1 AQGHDRIRREKPGR
15 RGEPPH
21 RRSWRGAGSGG
32 TPGLSAVHGGRQ
44 SPSRRGA
51 AERQRPGAVRFRL
64 WALSAARRASAP
76 ACGHALGR
84 RAADAG
90 DRPRADEQSEPAAPR
105 RAVPRPR
112 AHGRG
117 RDPRRP
123 REIAAVRPDAADG
136 RAEARH
142 RARLRQPRLRDDQG
156 ADGARGQHRQPGA
169 PPGPARPVLF
179 PRDDAEGLMPVALV
193 LAGGFLVLFVS
204 GGARFS
210 IGLTLKPMVDELG
223 WLRSDLGLAVA
234 LYMVVSAF
242 ATFIAGRLAD
252 RLGGRAILGVGT
264 VVGGVGIGLMC
275 FVNAP
280 WQAMLLYGVV
290 FAIGNGAASLT
301 TVGVMVTRAVP
312 GRAGFANAFV
322 ISGQSLGQLVMIAI
336 LAAVL
341 AQIGWR
347 SVFVWLAVAH
357 AVLIPILLLTLPA
370 GTRAHGAHAPAEGAN
385 LREASRTPRFWLL
398 LAIYAICGLDDFF
411 VGTHVAAFAQDR
423 GASALVA
430 GNLLALMGLTA
441 LIGVLAGGWLSD
453 RSGPLLATAIA
464 FGARIVV
471 FVLILFDQ
479 SPASVAIFAL
489 VFGAT
494 FMVTAPLT
502 ILFVREAF
510 GTRHLGALTGL
521 ITMVHQ
527 IFGGIGAYG
536 GALIFDATGT
546 YAVAFA
552 IALVLTV
559 LALVLTLALPRAS
572 ARSTA

>member
-1 AQGHDRIRREKPGR
+1 
-15 RGEPPH
+15 
-21 RRSWRGAGSGG
+21 
-32 TPGLSAVHGGRQ
+32 
-44 SPSRRGA
+44 
-51 AERQRPGAVRFRL
+51 
-64 WALSAARRASAP
+64 
-76 ACGHALGR
+76 
-84 RAADAG
+84 
-90 DRPRADEQSEPAAPR
+90 
-105 RAVPRPR
+105 
-112 AHGRG
+112 
-117 RDPRRP
+117 
-123 REIAAVRPDAADG
+123 
-136 RAEARH
+136 
-142 RARLRQPRLRDDQG
+142 
-156 ADGARGQHRQPGA
+156 
-169 PPGPARPVLF
+169 
-179 PRDDAEGLMPVALV
+179 MPVALV

-210 IGLTLKPMVDELG
+210 IGLTLKPMVDDLG
-223 WLRSDLGLAVA
+223 WVRSDIGLAVG

-252 RLGGRAILGVGT
+252 RLGGRAILGAGT
-264 VVGGVGIGLMC
+264 VIGGIGIGLMC

-280 WQAMLLYGVV
+280 WQAMALYGVI

-312 GRAGFANAFV
+312 GRAGAANAFV

-357 AVLIPILLLTLPA
+357 AMLIPIMLLTLPA
-370 GTRAHGAHAPAEGAN
+370 GGQAHSTGTPRAGAN

-411 VGTHVAAFAQDR
+411 VATHVAAFAQDR
-423 GASALVA
+423 GATALVA

-453 RSGPLLATAIA
+453 RAGPVLPTLIA
-464 FGARIVV
+464 FGARLAV
-471 FVLILFDQ
+471 FALILVDQ
-479 SPASVAIFAL
+479 SPLSVAVFAL

-494 FMVTAPLT
+494 FFVTAPLT
-502 ILFVREAF
+502 VLFVREAF

-546 YAVAFA
+546 YGAAFVVVLVLTVV
-552 IALVLTV
+552 ALVLTS
-559 LALVLTLALPRAS
+559 ALPRAS
-572 ARSTA
+572 ARSRS